1 MKTFVRENFSEPLS
15 KSTKKLTKTG
25 NSDQGVHRLPSLSYF
40 QGECTG
46 LGQGQ
51 GVGGASREM
60 GKIYLVQRLRHPPFF
75 VQHLILG
82 PHYLMTATLF
92 VQHLILG
99 PDHLTIETLT
109 LEVETCNFKCKA

>member
-1 MKTFVRENFSEPLS
+1 MNV
-15 KSTKKLTKTG
+15 
-25 NSDQGVHRLPSLSYF
+25 QGWA
-40 QGECTG
+40 GAG
-46 LGQGQ
+46 
-51 GVGGASREM
+51 GGASREM

-82 PHYLMTATLF
+82 PHYLIIETPTLF

-109 LEVETCNFKCKA
+109 LEVETCNFKRKA